1 MNKVIL
7 IGNVTRDPEIRT
19 VNDTIVASLGL
30 ATNKRFKDK
39 QGNKK
44 EAVEFHNLTAWRG
57 LAEVISK
64 YVKKGHKLAVEGEIK
79 YRTYEKDGQTHYRT
93 EILLT
98 DMTMLTSKGKAEG
111 SGLPNPQD
119 YSTEDGIRIEDI
131 PFS

>member
-7 IGNVTRDPEIRT
+7 IGNVTRDPEVKT
-19 VNDTIVASLGL
+19 VNDTMVASLGL

-57 LAEVISK
+57 LAEIISK

-79 YRTYEKDGQTHYRT
+79 YRTYEKDGQTHHRT

-98 DMTMLTSKGKAEG
+98 DMTMLTSKAKSEG

-119 YSTEDGIRIEDI
+119 YASDDGIRIEDI
-131 PFS
+131 PFG